1 MPKTNDSALEQ
12 ETAGETAAINQVS
25 KSDDY
30 YANFNFGDLHVDLRL
45 MMKSG
50 VHFGHQKSRKN
61 PKMDEYIFGTKNGIN
76 IIDLER
82 TEEKLK
88 EAMEFVKK
96 TVAEGQNILF
106 VGTKKQAK
114 RLVES
119 AAKKC
124 QMPYVVERWLGGTFT
139 NFRNISERT
148 RYLRDGQE
156 NMKKGEYS
164 KYTKFEQMKIGEEL
178 GKLETKMGG
187 IKNMTKLPGAIFVT
201 GIIEDNLAIQEARIK
216 NIPIIALADTN
227 VDPGKIDYPIP
238 ANEDAVSSLR
248 LMIAYI
254 TKAVIEG
261 KNSLPASVPKE
272 KAAADTQENNLP
284 GEIKEEVLE
293 GIKSGLKGIKTPE
306 EKK

>member
-1 MPKTNDSALEQ
+1 MPKNSDSAPEQ
-12 ETAGETAAINQVS
+12 ETVDETATKNQVS

-30 YANFNFGDLHVDLRL
+30 YADFNFGDLRMDLRM

-82 TEEKLK
+82 TEEKLNS
-88 EAMEFVKK
+88 AMEFAKK
-96 TVAEGQNILF
+96 IVSEGQNILF

-114 RLVES
+114 GLVES

-124 QMPYVVERWLGGTFT
+124 LMPYVVERWLGGTFT

-178 GKLETKMGG
+178 EKLETKMGG

-227 VDPGKIDYPIP
+227 VDPSKIDYPIP

-261 KNSLPASVPKE
+261 KNSLPTSVSTE
-272 KAAADTQENNLP
+272 KAAVEIQDNDLP
-284 GEIKEEVLE
+284 GEIKEEALE
-293 GIKSGLKGIKTPE
+293 GIKSSLKGIKTPE
-306 EKK
+306 EEK